1 MIRMGRAGQRDLPE
15 VVALAILIFAGTGSF
30 LLVRA
35 QLATDDHLAEA
46 GWGPRRTPD
55 ALNKFT
61 GSSACAK
68 CHAKKA
74 ATQETTPMAAT
85 LFRAADADVFHTH
98 SELTFRNGKYVYKI
112 KTNSGKPELTV
123 TDGER
128 TLTEP
133 LLWAFGTRKVGQ
145 SYLFLRE

>member
-15 VVALAILIFAGTGSF
+15 VVALAILIFAAPGTY

-35 QLATDDHLAEA
+35 QLSTDDHLAEP
-46 GWGPRRTPD
+46 GWWPRRTPD
-55 ALNKFT
+55 ALNKLT
-61 GSSACAK
+61 GSSACAT

-123 TDGER
+123 TADDR
-128 TLTEP
+128 SFTQP
-133 LLWAFGTRKVGQ
+133 LL
-145 SYLFLRE
+145 